1 MALLKTLAPLFA
13 GAGMPRWQ
21 ASVAGVQLVTR
32 PVAWSKKPA
41 YLRNQPYTAISPHK
55 GQIEARLKLAS
66 IAKAH
71 KGERGF
77 KEGLPIIAYYVKTE
91 MKDYR
96 APSALAPENYPSRAR
111 RTFHTA
117 SELEAMVRG

>member
-1 MALLKTLAPLFA
+1 MALLKTLAPLIS

-32 PVAWSKKPA
+32 PVAWSKKAA

-71 KGERGF
+71 KGEKGF
-77 KEGLPIIAYYVKTE
+77 REGLPIIAYYVKTE
-91 MKDYR
+91 MKDFK
-96 APSALAPENYPSRAR
+96 APSRMAKKDYPSKAR

-117 SELEAMVRG
+117 SELEAMIRA